1 METLRPSPGRG
12 PRLPAGND
20 GVAVI
25 YSLPG
30 FELDTDLFEL
40 RRNGVPVPMEPQVF
54 SVLTYLVEHRDHV
67 VTKNELL
74 DNVWG
79 DRFVS
84 ESALTTRIK
93 AARRAVG
100 DDGQQQRA
108 IKTVHGRGY
117 RFVAPVDAGDGAA
130 ATAPPAP
137 GPTSPP
143 SSPPGG
149 WPMVGRAHELELL
162 ASAFLDRTTGGV
174 VLTGG
179 AGMGKTRLAE
189 TCIELAEGASVPSA
203 RAAGHSEGR
212 SIPLA
217 ALAHLLPTDVTA
229 VGPEGLDRATVF
241 HRARAALAAATGEGS
256 LLLLIDD
263 GDQLDDLSLA
273 LVASLVQSRSV
284 FAVVTMRTESGPTP
298 FDGLVSAG
306 HLLRL
311 VVDPLSRESVETL
324 LHRVLGGPLV
334 ADSLHQL
341 VEAAM
346 GNPGVLRQLVETAI
360 DDGTLLERDG
370 VWRLSGSLAP
380 TPSLE
385 GLVADRLE
393 GLDDDHRHAAEL
405 VAVAREVA
413 LEALAGVVGS
423 GVLEDLEQRG
433 LLRVRM
439 AGRRA
444 DASLAH
450 PLFGEVLL
458 RQLPAVRGRRL
469 RRELAEAIEAVG
481 ARRRDDRLRLV
492 AWRIEGGGS
501 VAPELVLQAARL
513 ALLEGQ
519 EAIARPLIR
528 RAAADGA
535 GAAATELLAELHF
548 RLDEPQQ
555 VEAVLAGVDLA
566 ELDEDARVRVVR
578 RRSGNRFYAMTDPNG
593 ALEVIDASL
602 PHLSEPRA
610 VQAVQA
616 HRATILA
623 MAGRIDEALTGTQG
637 TVAEDPGTRFELLR
651 ARSLALAAAGRGE
664 DALEL
669 VAEAKDLYD
678 RFEADLTRPGRSI
691 LLFNELFALTELGRL
706 DEARAVGDRAAAQGV
721 VGGRGS
727 WLAFGRPRVELV
739 AGNARAAVTLSSSYA
754 LEARSLGA
762 FGAERW
768 VLALAGMGRLL
779 AGDLEAGGRDVDRVL
794 ALWPPDSGGGLFRGD
809 RDRSAGWLAAARG
822 DLARAVEELRA
833 GATLSRTRGAGALE
847 AVLLHDIVRFGGAAS
862 VVDRLVELARALQ
875 GELVAARAD
884 HAVGIVGEDPV
895 RLAAAVA
902 AFERLGSPLLAAEAA
917 SHLATV
923 ARRRGDDDGTDA
935 ASERARRLLT
945 RLDGPVVTP
954 ALQGVT

>member
-1 METLRPSPGRG
+1 VP
-12 PRLPAGND
+12 
-20 GVAVI
+20 VI

-40 RRNGVPVPMEPQVF
+40 RRDGLPVPMEPQVF
-54 SVLTYLVEHRDHV
+54 SVLAYLVEHRDHV

-93 AARRAVG
+93 AARRVVG
-100 DDGQQQRA
+100 DDGQQQRL

-117 RFVAPVDAGDGAA
+117 RFVAPVEIGAA
-130 ATAPPAP
+130 VAPPAAP
-137 GPTSPP
+137 APRPASASTGPS
-143 SSPPGG
+143 GA
-149 WPMVGRAHELELL
+149 WPMVGRAQELDLL
-162 ASAFLDRTTGGV
+162 ARAFRERSAGGV

-189 TCIELAEGASVPSA
+189 TCIELAEAARLPSA

-212 SIPLA
+212 SIPLS
-217 ALAHLLPTDVTA
+217 ALAHLLPADVTA
-229 VGPEGLDRATVF
+229 GGPEGLDRATVF
-241 HRARAALAAATGEGS
+241 HRARTALATAAGDGV

-263 GDQLDDLSLA
+263 GDQLDELSLA
-273 LVASLVQSRSV
+273 LVGSLVQSRNV
-284 FAVVTMRTESGPTP
+284 FAVVTMRTVAGPTP
-298 FDGLVSAG
+298 FDGLVRGG

-311 VVDPLSRESVETL
+311 PVGALPQESIETL

-334 ADSLHQL
+334 ADSLHQF

-346 GNPGVLRQLVETAI
+346 GNPGVLRQLVETAS
-360 DDGTLLERDG
+360 DAGTLLERDG

-385 GLVADRLE
+385 DLVADRLR

-405 VAVAREVA
+405 LAVAREVA
-413 LEALAGVVGS
+413 LDALAGIVGS

-433 LLRVRM
+433 LLRVRVS
-439 AGRRA
+439 GRRA
-444 DASLAH
+444 DVSLAH

-458 RQLPAVRGRRL
+458 RQLPALRGRRL

-481 ARRRDDRLRLV
+481 GRRRDDRMRLV

-501 VAPELVLQAARL
+501 VDPELVLQAARL

-519 EAIARPLIR
+519 DGIARALIR
-528 RAAADGA
+528 RAADDGA
-535 GAAATELLAELHF
+535 GPAATELLAELHF
-548 RLDEPQQ
+548 RLDEPEQ
-555 VEAVLAGVDLA
+555 VEAVLAGIELGV
-566 ELDEDARVRVVR
+566 LDEDARVRVVR
-578 RRSGNRFYAMTDPNG
+578 RRSGNRFYAMTDADG
-593 ALEVIDASL
+593 AIEVIDASL
-602 PHLSEPRA
+602 PRFSEPGA
-610 VQAVQA
+610 LQKVQA

-623 MAGRIDEALTGTQG
+623 MAGRIEEALTCTEALVG
-637 TVAEDPGTRFELLR
+637 VEDRTTRFEVLR

-669 VAEAKDLYD
+669 VADAKDLHD

-706 DEARAVGDRAAAQGV
+706 DEARAVGDRAAAEGV

-739 AGNARAAVTLSSSYA
+739 AGNARAAVALSAPYA

-762 FGAERW
+762 WGAERW

-779 AGDLEAGGRDVDRVL
+779 AGDLEEGARDVDRVA
-794 ALWPPDSGGGLFRGD
+794 ALWPQDSGGGLFRGD
-809 RDRSAGWLAAARG
+809 RDRSLGWLAAADG
-822 DLARAVEELRA
+822 DLARAGHELRA
-833 GATLSRTRGAGALE
+833 GAALARARGALALE
-847 AVLLHDIVRFGGAAS
+847 AMLLHDVVRFGDAAA
-862 VVDRLVELARALQ
+862 VVDRLVELAGQLQ
-875 GELVAARAD
+875 GDLVAVRAD
-884 HAVGIVGEDPV
+884 HAVGVVARDPA
-895 RLAAAVA
+895 RLLDAVA
-902 AFERLGSPLLAAEAA
+902 GFERLGSPLLAAEAA
-917 SHLATV
+917 AELATI
-923 ARRRGDDDGTDA
+923 ARGGGDHDGA
-935 ASERARRLLT
+935 AAATERMRRLLT

-954 ALQGVT
+954 VLRSAT